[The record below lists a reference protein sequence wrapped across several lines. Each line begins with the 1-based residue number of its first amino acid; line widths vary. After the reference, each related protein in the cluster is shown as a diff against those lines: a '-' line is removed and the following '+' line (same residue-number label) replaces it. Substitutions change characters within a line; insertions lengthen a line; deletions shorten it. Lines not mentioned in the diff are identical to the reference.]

1 MASPAHCV
9 FPEFQYEVRVRYLI
23 TGITGFVGP
32 HLANLLLDEGH
43 EVWGFI
49 RAANG
54 REDDI
59 REIVPDAHYDKLKFL
74 YGDLTDYESCLRA
87 MQADKF
93 DGVFHL
99 AAQSHPPTSF
109 VDPRGTFLAN
119 AVGTMNLAEAIR
131 AVSPACRMMF
141 CSTSEVYGAPEESEG
156 PIHENFPIRPVNP
169 YGVSKAAADLYVRER
184 AVSENLHF
192 FVTRAFSH
200 TGPRRGRRFS
210 IASDV
215 YQIVRILKGFQEPVI
230 KVGTLSSKRV
240 VMDVRDG
247 CRAYYLLMQKSG
259 RGEAYNIGGNELFTI
274 GELLDQLLKISGLQG
289 RVKTEVDPKL
299 VRPIDIPV
307 QICDSTK
314 CRQLT
319 GWKPQIP
326 IRKTLEDL
334 LEYYSKKIV

>member
-1 MASPAHCV
+1 
-9 FPEFQYEVRVRYLI
+9 VRYLI

-43 EVWGFI
+43 EVCGFI

-109 VDPRGTFLAN
+109 ADPRGTFLAN

-156 PIHENFPIRPVNP
+156 PIHENFPLRTCTFASGLPRRICNSMSRALFHTPAR
-169 YGVSKAAADLYVRER
+169 AAAGASPSLRT
-184 AVSENLHF
+184 F
-192 FVTRAFSH
+192 TRLC
-200 TGPRRGRRFS
+200 
-210 IASDV
+210 AS
-215 YQIVRILKGFQEPVI
+215 
-230 KVGTLSSKRV
+230 
-240 VMDVRDG
+240 
-247 CRAYYLLMQKSG
+247 
-259 RGEAYNIGGNELFTI
+259 
-274 GELLDQLLKISGLQG
+274 
-289 RVKTEVDPKL
+289 
-299 VRPIDIPV
+299 
-307 QICDSTK
+307 
-314 CRQLT
+314 
-319 GWKPQIP
+319 
-326 IRKTLEDL
+326 
-334 LEYYSKKIV
+334 